1 MIAANSEENIDI
13 KKVPTLHQARS
24 VLEMNNIEAREFFLK
39 QESYCNFD
47 LPRCFEFEGLLKILS
62 KNLEGKEIASIC
74 KYKPRNFDD
83 INHTILHNKDGKLA
97 WRPLQLIHPV
107 IYVKLVHKITE
118 DRHWKAIKNRFS
130 FFLKNPKI
138 SCLSIPVESVINS
151 KDNSF
156 EIDRQRYIS
165 PTQSK
170 VKQKDKAQQ
179 INKWWQKIEQKSVEL
194 SLEYQFLAHTDIS
207 DCYSSI
213 YTHSIAWAL
222 HKRSVMK
229 KNQKNNSFLGN
240 SIDNFIQDMSYAQ
253 TNGIPQGSVLMD
265 FIAEMVLGYA
275 DSILTAKLWKAKILN
290 YQILRYRDDYRI
302 FTNSKS
308 DGEKILK
315 AISETMHCLGMK
327 LNPLKTGIS
336 NEVIRNSFKIDKVE
350 WILQGR
356 VQGGLQKRLLI
367 IHDFSQKHP
376 NSGTIDRLLL
386 DFLKRLEND
395 KRIIMNDTFP
405 MIAIAVDIA
414 ANNPRTYTVVSAII
428 SRLLLSIV
436 KNDREGII
444 RKIQKRFE
452 LVANTGSLQ
461 IWLQVISHEYDKT
474 ISYSEP
480 LCQIAEGRNPVIW
493 NNSWVSDEGVK
504 KILEKNK
511 ILNEAV
517 LKEMKGIITHDE
529 IKVFENKSPRIG

>member
-1 MIAANSEENIDI
+1 MTAVNGEENIDI
-13 KKVPTLHQARS
+13 KKVSTLYQARS

-47 LPRCFEFEGLLKILS
+47 LPRCFEFEGLINILS
-62 KNLEGKEIASIC
+62 KNLDGKEVSSI
-74 KYKPRNFDD
+74 KARNFDD

-118 DRHWKAIKNRFS
+118 DGNWEKIKNRFS
-130 FFLKNPKI
+130 FFESNPKI
-138 SCLSIPVESVINS
+138 SCLSIPVESVINPQDS
-151 KDNSF
+151 FF
-156 EIDRQRYIS
+156 EIDRRRYIV
-165 PTQSK
+165 PIQSK
-170 VKQKDKAQQ
+170 VKQKDKAEQ
-179 INKWWQKIEQKSVEL
+179 INKWWQKIEQKSVDL
-194 SLEYQFLAHTDIS
+194 SLEYQFLAHTDVS
-207 DCYSSI
+207 DCYGSI

-229 KNQKNNSFLGN
+229 IPKNRQDYSFLGN
-240 SIDNFIQDMSYAQ
+240 SIDGLIQDMSYGQ

-265 FIAEMVLGYA
+265 LIAEMVLGYA
-275 DSILTAKLWKAKILN
+275 DSILTDKLRKAEISN

-308 DGEKILK
+308 DGEEILK

-376 NSGTIDRLLL
+376 SSGTIDRLLL

-395 KRIIMNDTFP
+395 KRNIKNDALT
-405 MIAIAVDIA
+405 MIVIAVDIA
-414 ANNPRTYTVVSAII
+414 VNNPRTYAVVSAII
-428 SRLLLSIV
+428 SRLLLSISE
-436 KNDREGII
+436 NDRTGII

-461 IWLQVISHEYDKT
+461 IWLQVISNEYDKA

-480 LCQIAEGRNPVIW
+480 LCQIAEGKNPVIW
-493 NNSWVSDEGVK
+493 NNSWISDKGIK

-517 LKEMKGIITHDE
+517 LKEMKGIITYDE